1 MIISF
6 VVYEIWVR
14 ILSCKRATSVEN
26 IVHCVLNTVIPVQ
39 YNDLWLYNKFL
50 IVHISSIYSRTTS
63 DKNNNSKPPYPLP
76 GPNSNQINAYTHTHT
91 PLTLAKISPRLTMIA
106 GEAGVVQVVDG
117 TVQPGLTILER
128 VSPEE
133 VHPTWNWGPLAAVS
147 VVPRITTADPSG
159 QLTSI
164 SLRAQRTATT
174 SGRKR
179 RGNFEDD

>member
-91 PLTLAKISPRLTMIA
+91 PNT
-106 GEAGVVQVVDG
+106 
-117 TVQPGLTILER
+117 
-128 VSPEE
+128 
-133 VHPTWNWGPLAAVS
+133 
-147 VVPRITTADPSG
+147 G
-159 QLTSI
+159 QDFTS
-164 SLRAQRTATT
+164 SDYDR
-174 SGRKR
+174 GGGR
-179 RGNFEDD
+179 RGAGRRRDGPTRTYDPGESLTGRSASNMELGSTRGSVSGATDNNCGSVGAAD